1 MPIKF
6 IDCLFPVLDTKSQL
20 WDIVSN
26 FGGSTPGSSKPYVH
40 KEKTFNYCTKKVH
53 YQIKYNS
60 KYAH

>member
-26 FGGSTPGSSKPYVH
+26 FGGSTPGSPKPYVH
-40 KEKTFNYCTKKVH
+40 KEKNIQLLH
-53 YQIKYNS
+53 
-60 KYAH
+60 